1 MVDRARQIEEEL
13 KNLPIEKDQ
22 YNLWLQNDVTRYFR
36 LKIEEQYL
44 EVTQRQMIG
53 STIEQIAMN
62 EIVRSTEADVIKD
75 LLEWTPFPNEE

>member
-75 LLEWTPFPNEE
+75 LLEWNPFPNEE